1 MPRPSTGSATSRCL
15 LTIILLAVVI
25 KGKTEP
31 TTLTQFIEI
40 LGRKIAYS
48 IDFPYSPV
56 RLVSMMMSDT
66 ATSAETELLRTLAG
80 ISYIV
85 SLITLAVFVLLMR
98 VLGWPSRDGA
108 FNVWVNL
115 PTFDPA
121 TGGDVVKRMRRDA
134 GLNITLGFMLPFL
147 IPPFVHAASFVFEP
161 MTAASSQ
168 TLIWTMTAWAFLP
181 ASLFMRG
188 IAIMRVAR
196 HDLSQAAAKHPGRGR
211 GVSAG
216 LIVGL
221 ALALTLAGGP
231 ALAET
236 LRIASYNVGLSR
248 RGPGLLA
255 RDILTG
261 KDKQAEAVAAVI
273 AAAGPDVIVLQ
284 GVDYDHG
291 LVALRALADRLVAAG
306 APYPHLFAWRPNTGM
321 GTDLDMDGDGRLRG
335 PRDAQGFGWFA
346 GEGGMAVLSKLPL
359 DDAAAQD
366 FSAHAVARSAGQSAG
381 RGRPVG
387 RGRRRCSA
395 CPPPA
400 TGRCR

>member
-1 MPRPSTGSATSRCL
+1 MLARLVGAIARAFLVIILIATPSLILPFVSVDTTQVVALVALFAAALTLFEYGSVYPCLIEFRDAPPFNRVRYISLL

-66 ATSAETELLRTLAG
+66 ATTAETELLRTLAG

-98 VLGWPSRDGA
+98 VLGWPSRDGV

-121 TGGDVVKRMRRDA
+121 TGGDVIKRMRRDA

-188 IAIMRVAR
+188 IAIMRVA
-196 HDLSQAAAKHPGRGR
+196 DM
-211 GVSAG
+211 
-216 LIVGL
+216 I
-221 ALALTLAGGP
+221 
-231 ALAET
+231 
-236 LRIASYNVGLSR
+236 SR
-248 RGPGLLA
+248 R
-255 RDILTG
+255 RQQNTLT
-261 KDKQAEAVAAVI
+261 DEAEY
-273 AAAGPDVIVLQ
+273 Q
-284 GVDYDHG
+284 
-291 LVALRALADRLVAAG
+291 
-306 APYPHLFAWRPNTGM
+306 
-321 GTDLDMDGDGRLRG
+321 
-335 PRDAQGFGWFA
+335 
-346 GEGGMAVLSKLPL
+346 
-359 DDAAAQD
+359 
-366 FSAHAVARSAGQSAG
+366 
-381 RGRPVG
+381 PV
-387 RGRRRCSA
+387 
-395 CPPPA
+395 
-400 TGRCR
+400 